1 MGSAS
6 VLTGLTNKALFDYW
20 YGQVELRNEGLIGAS
35 EHVPTF
41 KLRHECTNYDQL
53 LVNPA
58 VLALDQFER
67 SRVVTIIK
75 YECTAK
81 VLQRRSGE
89 LKDRA
94 KRLDEVCRQQEEHR
108 SQLKNLIRILQQKL
122 FGKDQKIKQLEAR
135 IAALQ
140 AQNLS
145 LETNQEQTEAMQRLE
160 QELADLQVN
169 FDRLHLRK
177 QELTRKTQS
186 LGGRLSHS
194 NRYRRE
200 RDELKIENALLR
212 QELGSS
218 NPGPGSSQALRAQ
231 ADG

>member
-6 VLTGLTNKALFDYW
+6 VLTGLNNKALFDYW
-20 YGQVELRNEGLIGAS
+20 YGQVELRNKGLIGAS
-35 EHVPTF
+35 EHVPTYQ
-41 KLRHECTNYDQL
+41 LRHECTNYDQL
-53 LVNPA
+53 IVNPA
-58 VLALDQFER
+58 VLALDEFER

-81 VLQRRSGE
+81 VLQRRSGL